1 MTIALAPGVLASLA
15 ANPSCTKTTQD
26 TGDACKIGSGEADV
40 LGGAPIPLTAYL
52 APPPANAADDHIV
65 QAYAAQIP
73 KTHGAPKHH
82 DAAVERLAG

>member
-1 MTIALAPGVLASLA
+1 MRHSAGNRYRALRKRIAADPASKA
-15 ANPSCTKTTQD
+15 YVD
-26 TGDACKIGSGEADV
+26 EA
-40 LGGAPIPLTAYL
+40 L